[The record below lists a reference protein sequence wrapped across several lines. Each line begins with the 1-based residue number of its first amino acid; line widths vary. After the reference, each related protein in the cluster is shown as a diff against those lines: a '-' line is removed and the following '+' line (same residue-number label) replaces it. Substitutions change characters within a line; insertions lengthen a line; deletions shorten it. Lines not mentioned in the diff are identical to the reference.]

1 MSSSASSVGQL
12 AGDLAVGL
20 TLDQVLAAIP
30 VGFAGAQADENLE
43 AAVFE
48 IPLEGNQGA
57 GSAFFNLAKETVNL
71 GLVEKKFTG
80 PVGLRV
86 GAVAVAV
93 GGDVEGVK
101 PGFAVFNAA
110 VGVGEVAVAGADG
123 LNFRAGQ
130 DYTSFDRLQN

>member
-30 VGFAGAQADENLE
+30 VGFAGAQADKNLE

-57 GSAFFNLAKETVNL
+57 GSAFFDLAEETVNL

-86 GAVAVAV
+86 GAVPVAV
-93 GGDVEGVK
+93 GGDVEGVE
-101 PGFAVFNAA
+101 PSFAVFNPAE
-110 VGVGEVAVAGADG
+110 GVGEVAVAGADG

>member
-20 TLDQVLAAIP
+20 AFDEVLPAIP
-30 VGFAGAQADENLE
+30 VGFTGTQADENLE
-43 AAVFE
+43 AAVLE

-57 GSAFFNLAKETVNL
+57 GSAFFDLPEETVNL
-71 GLVEKKFTG
+71 GLVEKKFSG

-123 LNFRAGQ
+123 LNFRTGQ
-130 DYTSFDRLQN
+130 DNTSLDRLQD

>member
-1 MSSSASSVGQL
+1 VSSSASSVGQFP
-12 AGDLAVGL
+12 GNLAVGL
-20 TLDQVLAAIP
+20 TLDQVLTAIAM
-30 VGFAGAQADENLE
+30 GFAGTKTDENLE
-43 AAVFE
+43 ATVLE

-57 GSAFFNLAKETVNL
+57 GSAFFDLAEKTVNL

-110 VGVGEVAVAGADG
+110 VGVGEIAVAGADG

-130 DYTSFDRLQN
+130 DNTSLDRLQD

>member
-43 AAVFE
+43 AAVLE

-57 GSAFFNLAKETVNL
+57 GSAFFDLAEKTVNL

-80 PVGLRV
+80 PVGFRV

-110 VGVGEVAVAGADG
+110 EGVGKVAVAGADG